1 MMISSVKLLLVLMVV
16 SSHAADTGDED
27 DKDLEDILGETVG
40 EMSYADVKDLVGSR
54 LNISSNDTEG
64 NFDVV
69 NERSIDTE
77 LSDSDPPSSLAS
89 WQIFLIVLG
98 SFGPLALVLV
108 GLCYCIVLC
117 CEKVRRPNV

>member
-1 MMISSVKLLLVLMVV
+1 MMITSVKLLLVLIVV
-16 SSHAADTGDED
+16 SSHAAYSGDED
-27 DKDLEDILGETVG
+27 DRDLEDILGESVG

-54 LNISSNDTEG
+54 ENISSNDTEG

-69 NERSIDTE
+69 DERSIDTE
-77 LSDSDPPSSLAS
+77 LSDSDSPSSLAS
-89 WQIFLIVLG
+89 WQVFVIVLG

>member
-1 MMISSVKLLLVLMVV
+1 MMITSVKLLLVLIVV
-16 SSHAADTGDED
+16 SSHAAYSGDED
-27 DKDLEDILGETVG
+27 DRDLEDILGESVG

-54 LNISSNDTEG
+54 ENISSNDTEG

-69 NERSIDTE
+69 DERSIDTE
-77 LSDSDPPSSLAS
+77 LSDSDSPSSLAS
-89 WQIFLIVLG
+89 WQVFLIVLG

>member
-16 SSHAADTGDED
+16 SSHPADTGDED

-54 LNISSNDTEG
+54 ENISSNDTEG

-108 GLCYCIVLC
+108 GFCYCIVLC

>member
-16 SSHAADTGDED
+16 SCHAADTGDED

-108 GLCYCIVLC
+108 GFCYCIVLC